1 MKIQIKVLL
10 IVFTLLLISGFV
22 TILVNQTVSKNV
34 LEQAIYDNL
43 ECVAKS
49 RANHIETLLNEY
61 KQTAERMATGN
72 SFRNIV
78 DPSKDYNQ
86 SIEQVNR
93 RINTI
98 IQSTEDISRV
108 RVLDKKRI
116 VVASSHTDISQ
127 NKSAAEIFLKG
138 KEGVYIGDLHIS
150 NFTGNIVIRVAAPI
164 LVNGEF
170 SGVIIV
176 DYDAERGLF
185 KITTD
190 RTGLGET
197 GGIYLINKDGY
208 MITPSRFINDTF
220 RKQKINTDSTRDWF
234 RAIEIFEAHEHEAVI
249 YKIYLGTEVL
259 RVQVPIPMMGW
270 YLVAEISDEEAF
282 APIAE
287 LTRRMLSILALI
299 LVIGVAVSIVLSR
312 TITKPILELHHG
324 VEEIEKGNMD
334 FKVGT
339 KAEDE
344 IGQLSRAFDSM
355 TAELKKSRAELE
367 EYSSGLEEKVEE
379 RTNELADKVKE
390 SEEQANAT
398 LNLLEDVNETKNE
411 LEASRQAIL
420 NMVHDLET
428 EKREA
433 ENAKEMLAAA
443 NVKLERSNK
452 ELWDFAYIASHDL
465 REPLRKISAFG
476 QLLQE
481 SLKGKLDE
489 DEEENFAFM
498 IDGATRMQ
506 QMIDDLLVYS
516 RVSTKAKPP
525 ERVDLNAVIDDL
537 KNVELAV
544 QVEET
549 GGVIN
554 VPEPLPP
561 LHADPSQIHQ
571 LLQNLLG
578 NGLKY
583 CRKGV
588 PPVITVRGRVV
599 NGNTVRIEV
608 QDNGIGI
615 EEQYCANIFGMF
627 KRLHSREDYEGSGI
641 GLAVC
646 KKIVE
651 RPGGKIGVES
661 NPGVGSTFWFTVP
674 ITIDELQI
682 QRNRWDVMSDILEE
696 ISWEGGVQ
704 KTNLDWKS
712 VKSYFDF
719 LMDNGFLEAGDEP
732 GKGESY
738 KLTEKG
744 QDLLLKLQTV
754 AEMIR

>member
-1 MKIQIKVLL
+1 
-10 IVFTLLLISGFV
+10 
-22 TILVNQTVSKNV
+22 
-34 LEQAIYDNL
+34 
-43 ECVAKS
+43 
-49 RANHIETLLNEY
+49 
-61 KQTAERMATGN
+61 
-72 SFRNIV
+72 
-78 DPSKDYNQ
+78 
-86 SIEQVNR
+86 
-93 RINTI
+93 
-98 IQSTEDISRV
+98 
-108 RVLDKKRI
+108 
-116 VVASSHTDISQ
+116 
-127 NKSAAEIFLKG
+127 
-138 KEGVYIGDLHIS
+138 
-150 NFTGNIVIRVAAPI
+150 
-164 LVNGEF
+164 
-170 SGVIIV
+170 
-176 DYDAERGLF
+176 
-185 KITTD
+185 
-190 RTGLGET
+190 
-197 GGIYLINKDGY
+197 
-208 MITPSRFINDTF
+208 
-220 RKQKINTDSTRDWF
+220 
-234 RAIEIFEAHEHEAVI
+234 
-249 YKIYLGTEVL
+249 
-259 RVQVPIPMMGW
+259 
-270 YLVAEISDEEAF
+270 
-282 APIAE
+282 
-287 LTRRMLSILALI
+287 
-299 LVIGVAVSIVLSR
+299 
-312 TITKPILELHHG
+312 
-324 VEEIEKGNMD
+324 
-334 FKVGT
+334 
-339 KAEDE
+339 
-344 IGQLSRAFDSM
+344 M
-355 TAELKKSRAELE
+355 TAELKKSQAELE
-367 EYSSGLEEKVEE
+367 EYSRGLEEKVEE

-398 LNLLEDVNETKNE
+398 LNLLEDVNEAKNE

-428 EKREA
+428 GKREA

-452 ELWDFAYIASHDL
+452 ELLDFAYIASHDL
-465 REPLRKISAFG
+465 REPMRKISAFG

-525 ERVDLNAVIDDL
+525 ARVDLNAVIDDL

-588 PPVITVRGRVV
+588 PPVITVRGREV
-599 NGNTVRIEV
+599 NGNMVRIEV

-641 GLAVC
+641 GLAIC

-651 RPGGKIGVES
+651 RHGGEIGVVS

-682 QRNRWDVMSDILEE
+682 QRNRWDVMSDILAE

-704 KTNLDWKS
+704 KTNLDLSS

>member
-1 MKIQIKVLL
+1 MKILIKTIVLT
-10 IVFTLLLISGFV
+10 FTLIMIASVTTIGISE
-22 TILVNQTVSKNV
+22 IISKNIV
-34 LEQAIYDNL
+34 EQEVYNHLLTTAD
-43 ECVAKS
+43 S
-49 RANHIETLLNEY
+49 RADHIETFLETEKEAVEQL
-61 KQTAERMATGN
+61 
-72 SFRNIV
+72 SVSIV
-78 DPSKDYNQ
+78 
-86 SIEQVNR
+86 IEQFLSAEKDDPDYTQKRNVVMR
-93 RINTI
+93 RLNDTADVRKD
-98 IQSTEDISRV
+98 TESIF
-108 RVLDKKRI
+108 VLDKNGIIVASNKEMDIGKDKSNNSYFLCAKEGAFVKDVYVSSTGKNSIAFSAPVFDEDRVLLGV
-116 VVASSHTDISQ
+116 VVARVPI
-127 NKSAAEIFLKG
+127 EIL
-138 KEGVYIGDLHIS
+138 
-150 NFTGNIVIRVAAPI
+150 N
-164 LVNGEF
+164 
-170 SGVIIV
+170 
-176 DYDAERGLF
+176 

-197 GGIYLINKDGY
+197 GEIYLINKDGY
-208 MITPSRFINDTF
+208 MITPSRFVNDTF
-220 RKQKINTDSTRDWF
+220 LKQKVETENARDYF
-234 RAIEIFEAHEHEAVI
+234 GEHEHEGVI
-249 YKIYLGTEVL
+249 YKNYMGTEVL
-259 RVQVPIPMMGW
+259 GAYAHVMDMRW
-270 YLVAEISDEEAF
+270 CLRAEIDVEDAF
-282 APIAE
+282 APVTR
-287 LTRRMLSILALI
+287 LTQTLLSIFALVSVLGLILSILI
-299 LVIGVAVSIVLSR
+299 TRSVIRPIV
-312 TITKPILELHHG
+312 KLHHG
-324 VEEIEKGNMD
+324 TEEITKGNLN

-344 IGQLSRAFDSM
+344 IGQLSRDFDSM
-355 TAELKKSRAELE
+355 TAELKKSQAELE
-367 EYSSGLEEKVEE
+367 EYSRGLEEKVEE

-398 LNLLEDVNETKNE
+398 LNLLEDVNGAKNE

-428 EKREA
+428 GKREA
-433 ENAKEMLAAA
+433 ENAKEMLAAT

-452 ELWDFAYIASHDL
+452 ELLDFAYIASHDL
-465 REPLRKISAFG
+465 REPMRKISAFG

-498 IDGATRMQ
+498 IDGATRMR
-506 QMIDDLLVYS
+506 QMVDDLLVYS
-516 RVSTKAKPP
+516 RVSTKAKPHA
-525 ERVDLNAVIDDL
+525 RVDLNVVIDDL

-544 QVEET
+544 QVEEA

-554 VPEPLPP
+554 VLEPLPP

-583 CRKGV
+583 YRKGV

-599 NGNTVRIEV
+599 NGNMVRIEV

-651 RPGGKIGVES
+651 RHGGEIGVES